1 MRALQ
6 LYTPHAD
13 EGAYGQSIELAAEWL
28 AKAQPKNNEDRAWR
42 LLGLAWAGKNNAA
55 RQRAM
60 QGLLA
65 VQRADGGWSDL
76 DSMESS
82 AYATGKALYA
92 LQIAGLS
99 ATDAAYE
106 RAVQFLLS
114 TQLEDGS
121 WHVRTRAMAFQPYFD
136 AGFPHG
142 FDQWISAA
150 GTSWATMALSQAS
163 PARTTVASR
172 ER

>member
-1 MRALQ
+1 
-6 LYTPHAD
+6 
-13 EGAYGQSIELAAEWL
+13 
-28 AKAQPKNNEDRAWR
+28 
-42 LLGLAWAGKNNAA
+42 
-55 RQRAM
+55 M

-121 WHVRTRAMAFQPYFD
+121 WHVRTRAMAFQPHFD